1 MYFYP
6 RSPRGERPKATDR
19 QVTGKSFLSTLPAWG
34 ATLRKDDSHGKRI
47 ISIHAPRVG
56 SDPMPDLAWSVYQ
69 SISIHAPRVGSDPCQ
84 FAFVD
89 CICIS
94 IHAPRV
100 GSDKRTPVKDVVGFG
115 ISIHAPRVGSD
126 VSPPRPCSRVAEFL
140 STLPAWGATCVRGT
154 SSSRGTFLS
163 TLPAWGATC
172 VVLP

>member
-1 MYFYP
+1 
-6 RSPRGERPKATDR
+6 
-19 QVTGKSFLSTLPAWG
+19 
-34 ATLRKDDSHGKRI
+34 
-47 ISIHAPRVG
+47 
-56 SDPMPDLAWSVYQ
+56 MPDLAWSVYQ

-126 VSPPRPCSRVAEFL
+126 PGR
-140 STLPAWGATCVRGT
+140 
-154 SSSRGTFLS
+154 
-163 TLPAWGATC
+163 
-172 VVLP
+172 